1 MKQYFLH
8 TSKDNSDLEL
18 FEYSD
23 GDLLRSSTIE
33 LDELQNIIQA
43 NSIVNFF
50 LPSNQCITF
59 NASKNKSESD
69 EQFKARFLAE
79 NEHELIDDISNYL
92 FVNSNAFSLVNLV
105 EKKLIEPINNKLN
118 QLGCDIRIFPEH
130 FLLYAH
136 SEDACI
142 EFSDRFIFSFSDGSG
157 FSVNKINLESYLNV
171 IKQQDPDHN
180 PKIIGNSK
188 DLLKAFPESSC
199 EKNMGLNNL
208 HDHFINNKNSK
219 LPNIFQRKLSM
230 KSIYKRFELSSSQ
243 LVFLMILALGIIS
256 LPIINL
262 SIMDYQEKE
271 YRQKINQT
279 FKSLSPNMR
288 RVINPKAQMDE
299 LLINKAPVT
308 NNFELNG
315 LNYLKAL
322 DIEGISR
329 SSIDFEEATIELE
342 FNDIGQIK
350 YSLIERLIEEFR
362 LSIVKNEIVVLDS
375 KVSGILKLEY
385 PNE

>member
-1 MKQYFLH
+1 M
-8 TSKDNSDLEL
+8 
-18 FEYSD
+18 
-23 GDLLRSSTIE
+23 
-33 LDELQNIIQA
+33 
-43 NSIVNFF
+43 
-50 LPSNQCITF
+50 
-59 NASKNKSESD
+59 
-69 EQFKARFLAE
+69 
-79 NEHELIDDISNYL
+79 
-92 FVNSNAFSLVNLV
+92 
-105 EKKLIEPINNKLN
+105 
-118 QLGCDIRIFPEH
+118 
-130 FLLYAH
+130 
-136 SEDACI
+136 
-142 EFSDRFIFSFSDGSG
+142 
-157 FSVNKINLESYLNV
+157 
-171 IKQQDPDHN
+171 
-180 PKIIGNSK
+180 
-188 DLLKAFPESSC
+188 
-199 EKNMGLNNL
+199 
-208 HDHFINNKNSK
+208 NNKNPK

-243 LVFLMILALGIIS
+243 LVILMILTLGIIS

-299 LLINKAPVT
+299 LLINKAPVS